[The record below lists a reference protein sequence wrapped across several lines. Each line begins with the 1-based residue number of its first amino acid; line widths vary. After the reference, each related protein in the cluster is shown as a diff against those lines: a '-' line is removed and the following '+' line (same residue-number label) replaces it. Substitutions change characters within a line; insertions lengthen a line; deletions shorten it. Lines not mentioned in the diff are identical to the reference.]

1 MIWNNKFSYPRTIRS
16 IENGVRKYVI
26 NNEKL
31 PSVTSVLA
39 ATRSPEELAS
49 LKLWEQRVGETN
61 AKKIKNEASARGSAL
76 HAYVEDFLKG
86 RVNESFFFESDERY
100 KSMANQIITNGI
112 KGSLTE
118 IWGVECNL
126 HYPKKFGGQADIV
139 GIYDGVESILDLKQS
154 NKPKKESYIQDYFLQ
169 ISAYS
174 LAHNFVYKT
183 NIKQGVILM
192 CTVDNYFQKFVI
204 QNDVLEM
211 YQNLFLGRL
220 KKFQELN
227 NN

>member
-1 MIWNNKFSYPRTIRS
+1 MIWNNKFSYPRTNRT
-16 IENGVRKYVI
+16 IEDGVRKYEV

-31 PSVTSVLA
+31 PSVTSVLS
-39 ATRSPEELAS
+39 ATKSTEELAS
-49 LKLWEQRVGETN
+49 LELWRQRVGTEN
-61 AKKIKNEASARGSAL
+61 ANKIKNEASTRGSAL
-76 HAYVEDFLKG
+76 HSYIEDFLRG
-86 RVNESFFFESDERY
+86 RINESFFESNEQY

-112 KGSLTE
+112 KGRLTE

-126 HYPKKFGGQADIV
+126 YYPKKFGGQADIV
-139 GIYDGVESILDLKQS
+139 GIYDGIESILDLKQS

-174 LAHNFVYKT
+174 LAHNYVYNT
-183 NIKQGVILM
+183 NIQQGVILM
-192 CTVDNYFQKFVI
+192 CTVDNFYQEFKI

-227 NN
+227 NY

>member
-86 RVNESFFFESDERY
+86 RVNESFFFESDEQY

-126 HYPKKFGGQADIV
+126 YYPKKFGGQADIV
-139 GIYDGVESILDLKQS
+139 GIYDGVESILDLKQA

-227 NN
+227 TN